1 MTFLLPHVAGR
12 VWLYPADPDAHNV
25 QASVAIVADERGSV
39 VVDAGNSPR
48 LAREV
53 QAAMTTAGL
62 PDARWLVYTHHHWDH
77 TWGACAW
84 PDVEIVG
91 HESGRELLATEAA
104 RPWSHAYL
112 RAEMA
117 ANPRLGPSFRARARA
132 MDTWDGFAVIPP
144 HRTFTDT
151 LTLPT
156 GVELRHV
163 GGRHAIDSTVVT
175 VPDSS
180 VLLAGDC
187 YFPPPFHLREPG
199 DGIDEAMVAALLAEG
214 HEWYIDSHSPPRRA
228 SSGI

>member
-1 MTFLLPHVAGR
+1 MTTPLQHVAGR
-12 VWLYPADPDAHNV
+12 VWLFPADPEPAHV

-39 VVDAGNSPR
+39 IVDAGNSPR

-53 QAAMTTAGL
+53 QAAMAAAAL
-62 PDARWLVYTHHHWDH
+62 PAARWLVYTHHHWDH

-84 PDVEIVG
+84 PDVEIVA
-91 HESGRELLATEAA
+91 HESGRSLLTTEAA
-104 RPWSHAYL
+104 RPWSRAYL

-117 ANPRLGPSFRARARA
+117 ANPLLGPSFRARARA
-132 MDTWDGFAVIPP
+132 MESWDGFVILPP
-144 HRTFTDT
+144 HRTFTGT

-163 GGRHAIDSTVVT
+163 GGQHAVDSTVVV

-187 YFPPPFHLREPG
+187 YFPPPFHLRRPN

-214 HEWYIDSHSPPRRA
+214 HDWYIDSHSPPRQL
-228 SSGI
+228 G